1 MGLHLTGHH
10 MAHKQCGLGSTPIDT
25 HMQCG
30 LGSTPINIVSRNQT
44 GRVWLRKTKTH
55 VQCGLQYL
63 DLQFSPQL
71 LPHVLPLLLPL
82 CLRRLH
88 SFIVLFLHRAQL
100 GLEVLRQT
108 VAQRLEEEE
117 REENTTTEP
126 AFSY

>member
-1 MGLHLTGHH
+1 MHLIDHH
-10 MAHKQCGLGSTPIDT
+10 MAHVQCGLQYHGSTTIYT
-25 HMQCG
+25 
-30 LGSTPINIVSRNQT
+30 VSRNQT
-44 GRVWLRKTKTH
+44 ARVWLRKTKTH

-63 DLQFSPQL
+63 GLQFSPQL
-71 LPHVLPLLLPL
+71 LPHVLLLLLPL

-117 REENTTTEP
+117 REVNTTTEP